1 MNPLFD
7 YLLKSVLWLC
17 AFYAVYHFLL
27 RKETFCQF
35 NRFFLLTGIFASII
49 MPLIV
54 VYHTVYTTTS
64 IEAPLP
70 VIVTIPTMQAEPT
83 VSFREIIQNI
93 TILLYGICLTFFI
106 IRTAVN
112 LAPIL
117 KEIRKHQGN
126 DVLIHTE
133 TFSSPF
139 SFGKYI
145 FIPES
150 LSDQE
155 RELILTH
162 EYTHTSELH
171 YLDLWLTK
179 AVCILQFFNP
189 IAWLYAKAVQEN
201 CEFIADHQTFRN
213 TTLKDEYLQLLIK
226 YSVGHH
232 LNPIA
237 LHFSFPLIF
246 KRIKIMKQ
254 KQSSKLASLKSLMII
269 PLAGLIMV
277 SFAQTKIVETKAV
290 VKQKKENLA
299 ATPKTK
305 QADTQSKTPEQQT
318 DFKKVTTQNTNETQ
332 QQLEQDKKNTNSI
345 DEVVVVGYAAPQT
358 DVQQTSKRPVVVKY
372 VAPQT
377 DVRQTSKRPVVV
389 KYEAPQT
396 NDQQISKRPEE
407 VFTVVEDL
415 PKFADGHV
423 QAFLAKNIRYP
434 VEAQKNGIQGRVIC
448 QFIVETDGSIS
459 SVQVVRSVDPLLD
472 AEACRV
478 LYTMPKW
485 IPGKQRGQVV
495 RVKYTLPITFKL
507 TK

>member
-1 MNPLFD
+1 
-7 YLLKSVLWLC
+7 
-17 AFYAVYHFLL
+17 
-27 RKETFCQF
+27 
-35 NRFFLLTGIFASII
+35 
-49 MPLIV
+49 
-54 VYHTVYTTTS
+54 
-64 IEAPLP
+64 LP
-70 VIVTIPTMQAEPT
+70 VIATIPAIQAEPT
-83 VSFREIIQNI
+83 VSFREIIQN
-93 TILLYGICLTFFI
+93 TAILLYGVCLAFFI

-117 KEIRKHQGN
+117 KEIRKHQGD
-126 DVLIHTE
+126 DVLIHTR

-162 EYTHTSELH
+162 EYTHTNELH
-171 YLDLWLTK
+171 YMDLWLTK

-254 KQSSKLASLKSLMII
+254 KQSSKLASLKSLMIV

-277 SFAQTKIVETKAV
+277 GFAQTKTIETKTV
-290 VKQKKENLA
+290 VKQQKASQA
-299 ATPKTK
+299 ATAKAK
-305 QADTQSKTPEQQT
+305 QSNKQSKNPSQQT
-318 DFKKVTTQNTNETQ
+318 DSKKATTQNADEAQ
-332 QQLEQDKKNTNSI
+332 QQAGQDKQRANSV
-345 DEVVVVGYAAPQT
+345 DEIVVVGYG
-358 DVQQTSKRPVVVKY
+358 
-372 VAPQT
+372 
-377 DVRQTSKRPVVV
+377 
-389 KYEAPQT
+389 APQT
-396 NDQQISKRPEE
+396 NDQQTSKRSTE
-407 VFTVVEDL
+407 VFIVVEDM
-415 PKFADGHV
+415 PKFANGHV
-423 QAFLAKNIRYP
+423 QEFLAKNIRYP

-485 IPGKQRGQVV
+485 IPGKQRGQIV
-495 RVKYTLPITFKL
+495 RVKYTLPISFALK
-507 TK
+507 

>member
-17 AFYAVYHFLL
+17 SFYVVYHFLL
-27 RKETFCQF
+27 RKETFCKF
-35 NRFFLLTGIFASII
+35 NRFFLLTGVFASII

-54 VYHTVYTTTS
+54 VYHTVYTIAS
-64 IEAPLP
+64 VEDSVP
-70 VIVTIPTMQAEPT
+70 VIATIPTIQAEPT
-83 VSFREIIQNI
+83 MSFREIIQN
-93 TILLYGICLTFFI
+93 TAILLYGICLAFFI
-106 IRTAVN
+106 IRTTIN

-117 KEIRKHQGN
+117 KEIRKHRGS
-126 DVLIHTE
+126 DVLIHTQ
-133 TFSSPF
+133 TFHSPF

-150 LSDQE
+150 LSNQE
-155 RELILTH
+155 RELILAH
-162 EYTHTSELH
+162 EYTHTNELH

-254 KQSSKLASLKSLMII
+254 KQSNKLASLKSLMVV
-269 PLAGLIMV
+269 PLACLIMV
-277 SFAQTKIVETKAV
+277 GFAQTKIVETQTV
-290 VKQKKENLA
+290 TKQKKENLV
-299 ATPKTK
+299 ATPKAKT
-305 QADTQSKTPEQQT
+305 QQTDTQSKSPAQQA
-318 DFKKVTTQNTNETQ
+318 DQGKASAQNTNEAQ
-332 QQLEQDKKNTNSI
+332 PAGQDKQNANNV
-345 DEVVVVGYAAPQT
+345 DEVVVVGYG
-358 DVQQTSKRPVVVKY
+358 
-372 VAPQT
+372 
-377 DVRQTSKRPVVV
+377 
-389 KYEAPQT
+389 APQT
-396 NDQQISKRPEE
+396 NDQQTSKRPAE
-407 VFTVVEDL
+407 VFTVVEDM
-415 PKFADGHV
+415 PKFADGPV
-423 QAFLAKNIRYP
+423 QEFLRKNIRYP
-434 VEAQKNGIQGRVIC
+434 VEAQKKGIQGRVIC

-459 SVQVVRSVDPLLD
+459 SVQVVRSIDPLLD

-478 LYTMPKW
+478 LYSMPKW

-495 RVKYTLPITFKL
+495 RVKYTLPISFALK
-507 TK
+507 

>member
-17 AFYAVYHFLL
+17 SFYVVYHFLL
-27 RKETFCQF
+27 RKETFCKF
-35 NRFFLLTGIFASII
+35 NRFFLLTGIFASLI

-54 VYHTVYTTTS
+54 VYHTVYTTVS
-64 IEAPLP
+64 VEDPLP
-70 VIVTIPTMQAEPT
+70 VIATIPAIQTEPT
-83 VSFREIIQNI
+83 MSFREIIQN
-93 TILLYGICLTFFI
+93 TAILLYGICLIFFI

-112 LAPIL
+112 LTPIL

-126 DVLIHTE
+126 DALIHTR

-162 EYTHTSELH
+162 EYTHTNELH

-254 KQSSKLASLKSLMII
+254 KQSSKLASLKSLMIV

-277 SFAQTKIVETKAV
+277 GFAQTKTVETKTV
-290 VKQKKENLA
+290 VKQQKASQA

-305 QADTQSKTPEQQT
+305 AKQSNKQSENPSQQT
-318 DFKKVTTQNTNETQ
+318 DSKKATTQNANEAQ
-332 QQLEQDKKNTNSI
+332 QQAGQDKKNANSV
-345 DEVVVVGYAAPQT
+345 DEVVVVGYG
-358 DVQQTSKRPVVVKY
+358 
-372 VAPQT
+372 
-377 DVRQTSKRPVVV
+377 
-389 KYEAPQT
+389 APQT
-396 NDQQISKRPEE
+396 NDQQTSKKPEE

-415 PKFADGHV
+415 PKFADGPV

-434 VEAQKNGIQGRVIC
+434 VEAQKNNIQGRVIC
-448 QFIVETDGSIS
+448 QFIVERDGSIS
-459 SVQVVRSVDPLLD
+459 SVQVVRSIDPLLD

-485 IPGKQRGQVV
+485 IPGKQRGQIV

-507 TK
+507 SK

>member
-17 AFYAVYHFLL
+17 AFYVVYHFLL
-27 RKETFCQF
+27 RKETFCKF

-54 VYHTVYTTTS
+54 VYHTVYTIVS
-64 IEAPLP
+64 IEDPLP
-70 VIVTIPTMQAEPT
+70 VITTIPTIQAEPT
-83 VSFREIIQNI
+83 ISFREITQN
-93 TILLYGICLTFFI
+93 TAILLYGICLAFFI

-117 KEIRKHQGN
+117 KEIRKHQGS
-126 DVLIHTE
+126 DVLIHTR

-162 EYTHTSELH
+162 EYTHTNELH
-171 YLDLWLTK
+171 YVDLWLTK

-254 KQSSKLASLKSLMII
+254 KQSSKLASLKSLMIV

-277 SFAQTKIVETKAV
+277 GFAQTKIVETKAV
-290 VKQKKENLA
+290 TKQKKENLV
-299 ATPKTK
+299 ATPKAKTK
-305 QADTQSKTPEQQT
+305 QTSTQSKALALQT
-318 DFKKVTTQNTNETQ
+318 DSQKATTQNADEAQ
-332 QQLEQDKKNTNSI
+332 QQAGLDKKSANSV
-345 DEVVVVGYAAPQT
+345 DEVVVVGYG
-358 DVQQTSKRPVVVKY
+358 
-372 VAPQT
+372 
-377 DVRQTSKRPVVV
+377 
-389 KYEAPQT
+389 APQT
-396 NDQQISKRPEE
+396 NDQQTSKRPTE
-407 VFTVVEDL
+407 VYTVVEDL
-415 PKFADGHV
+415 PKFADGPV

-459 SVQVVRSVDPLLD
+459 SVQVVRSIGPLLD

-478 LYTMPKW
+478 IYSMPKW
-485 IPGKQRGQVV
+485 IPGKQRGQIV
-495 RVKYTLPITFKL
+495 RVKYTLPIIFKL
-507 TK
+507 SK

>member
-17 AFYAVYHFLL
+17 SFYVVYHFLL
-27 RKETFCQF
+27 RKETFCKF
-35 NRFFLLTGIFASII
+35 NRFFLLTGIFASLI

-54 VYHTVYTTTS
+54 VYHTIYTTVS
-64 IEAPLP
+64 VEDPLP
-70 VIVTIPTMQAEPT
+70 VIATIPAIQAEPT
-83 VSFREIIQNI
+83 MSFREVIQN
-93 TILLYGICLTFFI
+93 TAILLYGVCLAYFI
-106 IRTAVN
+106 IRTAIN
-112 LAPIL
+112 LTPIL

-126 DVLIHTE
+126 DALIHSR

-150 LSDQE
+150 LSEQE
-155 RELILTH
+155 RELILAH
-162 EYTHTSELH
+162 EYTHTNELH
-171 YLDLWLTK
+171 YLDLWVTK

-254 KQSSKLASLKSLMII
+254 KQSSKLASLKSLMVV

-277 SFAQTKIVETKAV
+277 GFAQTKIVETKTV
-290 VKQKKENLA
+290 VKQQKASQPA
-299 ATPKTK
+299 ASKTK
-305 QADTQSKTPEQQT
+305 VKPSTTQSESPSQQT
-318 DFKKVTTQNTNETQ
+318 DSQKATNQKGNETQ
-332 QQLEQDKKNTNSI
+332 QAGQDKKGANSV
-345 DEVVVVGYAAPQT
+345 DEVVVVGYGAPET
-358 DVQQTSKRPVVVKY
+358 NDQQTSKRS
-372 VAPQT
+372 
-377 DVRQTSKRPVVV
+377 D
-389 KYEAPQT
+389 
-396 NDQQISKRPEE
+396 E
-407 VFTVVEDL
+407 VFTVVEEL
-415 PKFADGHV
+415 PKFADGPV

-434 VEAQKNGIQGRVIC
+434 VEAQKNNIQGRVIC

-459 SVQVVRSVDPLLD
+459 SVQVIRSIDPLLD

-485 IPGKQRGQVV
+485 IPGKQRGQIV

-507 TK
+507 NK

>member
-17 AFYAVYHFLL
+17 SFYVVYHFLL
-27 RKETFCQF
+27 RKETFCKF
-35 NRFFLLTGIFASII
+35 NRFFLLTGIFAAII

-54 VYHTVYTTTS
+54 VYHTVYTTVS
-64 IEAPLP
+64 IEDPLP
-70 VIVTIPTMQAEPT
+70 VIATIPAIQAEPT
-83 VSFREIIQNI
+83 VSFREIIQN
-93 TILLYGICLTFFI
+93 TAILLYGICLTFFI
-106 IRTAVN
+106 IRTAIN

-117 KEIRKHQGN
+117 KEIRKHQGS
-126 DVLIHTE
+126 DVLIHTQ

-162 EYTHTSELH
+162 EYTHTNELH
-171 YLDLWLTK
+171 YVDLWLTK

-201 CEFIADHQTFRN
+201 CEFIADHQTFRS

-254 KQSSKLASLKSLMII
+254 QQSSKLASLKSLMIV

-277 SFAQTKIVETKAV
+277 GFAQTKTIETKTV
-290 VKQKKENLA
+290 VKQQKASQA
-299 ATPKTK
+299 ATAKAK
-305 QADTQSKTPEQQT
+305 KSNKQSKNPSQQT
-318 DFKKVTTQNTNETQ
+318 DSKKATTQNANEAQ
-332 QQLEQDKKNTNSI
+332 QQAGQDKKNANSV
-345 DEVVVVGYAAPQT
+345 DEIVVVGYG
-358 DVQQTSKRPVVVKY
+358 
-372 VAPQT
+372 
-377 DVRQTSKRPVVV
+377 
-389 KYEAPQT
+389 APQT
-396 NDQQISKRPEE
+396 NDQQTSKRSTE
-407 VFTVVEDL
+407 VFIVVEDM
-415 PKFADGHV
+415 PKFANGHV
-423 QAFLAKNIRYP
+423 QEFLAKNIRYP

-478 LYTMPKW
+478 LYSMPKW
-485 IPGKQRGQVV
+485 IPGKQRGQIV
-495 RVKYTLPITFKL
+495 RVKYTLPISFALK
-507 TK
+507 